1 MHNGTLC
8 IPKYAEKF
16 LYTISYP
23 AQQHLSDL
31 SAMKPTPEN
40 DMSERA
46 VDTSAA
52 SRWRSVK
59 TIAAI
64 VVFLAVLASVA
75 GTVLSMNRTFRD
87 LSESGLPIPVDEVSV
102 SIESSLQLGAW
113 LSPVIIAFTLLWFV
127 ARMKLKKLDRAMS
140 WPNRAAG

>member
-1 MHNGTLC
+1 
-8 IPKYAEKF
+8 
-16 LYTISYP
+16 
-23 AQQHLSDL
+23 
-31 SAMKPTPEN
+31 
-40 DMSERA
+40 MSERA